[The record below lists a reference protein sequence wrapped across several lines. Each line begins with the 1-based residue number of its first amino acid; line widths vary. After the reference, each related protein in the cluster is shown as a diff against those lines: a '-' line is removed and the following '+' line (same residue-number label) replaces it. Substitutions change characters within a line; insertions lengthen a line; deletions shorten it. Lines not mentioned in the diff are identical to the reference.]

1 MSKPKYK
8 RIVLKLS
15 GEAMLPEDSSYGVGL
30 HTAGDIAGE
39 ISAAVKKGVQ
49 VGVVIGGGNIFR
61 GAEAA
66 TKGMERTSADAIGML
81 ATVINSLAL
90 QEVLER
96 NGTTA
101 RVMTSIPMQGVAET
115 FVRQDAV
122 EHLESG
128 SVVIFAGGTGHP
140 YFSTDTAA
148 ALRAMQIHA
157 DAIFKATKVDG
168 VYSADPVKNP
178 SATRFDSMTYIDV
191 LKQQLKVMDATAI
204 SLCMDNKLPI
214 IVFNM
219 FEKGNLTK
227 AVMGENIGTVV
238 YG

>member
-8 RIVLKLS
+8 RIILKLS
-15 GEAMLPEDSSYGVGL
+15 GEAMLPEDSNYGVGL

-61 GAEAA
+61 GAAA
-66 TKGMERTSADAIGML
+66 AAKGMERTSADAIGML

-96 NGTTA
+96 NGTVS

-122 EHLESG
+122 GHLESG
-128 SVVIFAGGTGHP
+128 NVVIFAGGTGHP

-168 VYSADPVKNP
+168 VYNADPVKNP
-178 SATRFDSMTYIDV
+178 SATRFDSLTYIDV

-204 SLCMDNKLPI
+204 SMCMDNKLPI